1 MKFIPII
8 KFILVLGIFYYLFK
22 TEYINIEELIAIDLS
37 NNFQIIFLIILLI
50 TSTYFLGAF
59 RWWLVLKTF
68 KYNVNLL
75 YILKITY
82 IGAFFNNILFGS
94 YGGDL
99 VKGYYIYKFMNKSV
113 KPVLTIIIDR
123 LFGLIGLIIVGIIS
137 FIFFLNGDFL
147 KYISINY
154 DLLFILF
161 IILMI
166 STLTIIL
173 LSNNNL
179 FKKIN
184 LLREYFNSF
193 LSLSKKNIIIFLIC
207 LMLSSIIFIAVH
219 LGTFLIS
226 DIIYDFNIGIE
237 KIYVI
242 NFFTTIVNV
251 LPVTPGGLGM
261 GELAFSKANVF
272 FSENQ
277 SHIINIANVI
287 ILYRIINVVACL
299 PGAIIYVLQNKK
311 L

>member
-1 MKFIPII
+1 VKFIPII
-8 KFILVLGIFYYLFK
+8 KFILVLGIFYYLFN
-22 TEYINIEELIAIDLS
+22 TEYINIEELIAVDLS
-37 NNFQIIFLIILLI
+37 NNFQIIFLIIFLI

-68 KYNVNLL
+68 KYNVDLL

-113 KPVLTIIIDR
+113 KPALTIIIDR

-154 DLLFILF
+154 NLLIILF

-166 STLTIIL
+166 LVFIIISL
-173 LSNNNL
+173 FNNNL
-179 FKKIN
+179 FKHIN
-184 LLREYFNSF
+184 LLREHINNF

-207 LMLSSIIFIAVH
+207 IMLSSIIFIAAH
-219 LGTFLIS
+219 LGTFLVS
-226 DIIYDFNIGIE
+226 DIVYDFNIGIE

-277 SHIINIANVI
+277 SHIKNIANVI